1 MNRYQQLEISEI
13 PNLPD
18 ASGNDVPRA
27 RPDAGGPAFVL
38 DEANHRIRNMLAMIE
53 AVVRQ
58 TRSGSV
64 EDYRA
69 KVLARISGFREFHEI
84 VGCRQGESIAIADL
98 LKQSMGPYCAKLGQV
113 RASGPDVDL
122 QPELAL
128 ALHLIF
134 HELALNASKY
144 GALTSPAGCVTVGWD
159 LHTTGG
165 ANPKLA
171 VVWTERGGP
180 AVIYPQHHGFGS
192 RVITRALQGYGKVQL
207 DFHPAGVACYM
218 LIDLERW
225 APHSREK
232 VRTHNGN
239 N

>member
-1 MNRYQQLEISEI
+1 MQCQQFKLSEV
-13 PNLPD
+13 PNF
-18 ASGNDVPRA
+18 A
-27 RPDAGGPAFVL
+27 RTSRDDGAPGRTDSEGLVL
-38 DEANHRIRNMLAMIE
+38 VLHEANHRIRNLLAMVE

-58 TRSGSV
+58 TRAGSV

-84 VGCRQGESIAIADL
+84 VGCRRGGSIAIADL

-225 APHSREK
+225 APHSQEK
-232 VRTHNGN
+232 VRTHSGSN
-239 N
+239 